1 MPPSSDGAQTEI
13 LCPSEKTEAYRPEWA
28 QIPPRPARSRWRCKL
43 GRNRWTIWPQ
53 LCGSQLPACNIISVM
68 VILPWNTAEEH
79 EQHKGGRT
87 WLSLLLSSRSTMH
100 GHLEPSSSA
109 TGVRCLAALVMMRRP
124 TRLLPARDTRKRPSS
139 DDTFRQ
145 RMQGLSVASSSSLFR
160 ELVRGRIVLPVKRT
174 LSHLCSMSLSPTS
187 APPSTTFTALGS
199 RYFGMFAARNAEV
212 HGASSDGFTTTAL
225 PAAKAPESG
234 SRARPACAQA
244 CRNKR

>member
-124 TRLLPARDTRKRPSS
+124 TRLPPERHQENGHRQTIRSG
-139 DDTFRQ
+139 DDCQ
-145 RMQGLSVASSSSLFR
+145 WLA
-160 ELVRGRIVLPVKRT
+160 
-174 LSHLCSMSLSPTS
+174 HLCSESLCVVE
-187 APPSTTFTALGS
+187 LYY
-199 RYFGMFAARNAEV
+199 R
-212 HGASSDGFTTTAL
+212 
-225 PAAKAPESG
+225 
-234 SRARPACAQA
+234 
-244 CRNKR
+244 